1 MTPVANTAATRA
13 KTERG
18 NGTTSRLI
26 AATVELLEEGGYARA
41 DVSSITGR
49 AGVAAGTLYRHFPS
63 KAELFVD
70 VFRNVCARE
79 YEAMR
84 KAGETT
90 GTASERV
97 DAVVEVFAERALA
110 NPRLAWALLAEPVD
124 PLVDAERL
132 EFRRRYRDLIAGL
145 LKVGVDARELPEQD
159 TQLTA
164 AALVGAIGD
173 GLVGPL
179 APSGSSG
186 ADSAAVIAELQ
197 RFCRRAIGAAE
208 SL

>member
-1 MTPVANTAATRA
+1 MVAT
-13 KTERG
+13 
-18 NGTTSRLI
+18 I
-26 AATVELLEEGGYARA
+26 ELLEEGGYARA
-41 DVSSITGR
+41 DVASITGR

-63 KAELFVD
+63 KAELFVE

-84 KAGETT
+84 LAGGTV
-90 GTASERV
+90 GTAGERV
-97 DAVVEVFAERALA
+97 DAVVAVFAERALA

-132 EFRRRYRDLIAGL
+132 DFRRRYRDLIADL
-145 LKVGVDARELPEQD
+145 LADGVRSGELPEQD
-159 TQLTA
+159 TQLAA

-186 ADSAAVIAELQ
+186 ADSASVVAELQ
-197 RFCRRAIGAAE
+197 HFCRRAIGVRE
-208 SL
+208 

>member
-1 MTPVANTAATRA
+1 MSADAGSTTLRA
-13 KTERG
+13 KTDRG
-18 NGTTSRLI
+18 SGTLNRLI
-26 AATVELLEEGGYARA
+26 TATIELLEEGGYARA
-41 DVSSITGR
+41 DVASITSR

-63 KAELFVD
+63 KAELFVE
-70 VFRNVCARE
+70 VFRAVCARE

-84 KAGETT
+84 AAGESA
-90 GTASERV
+90 GSVGARV
-97 DAVVEVFAERALA
+97 DAVVAVFAQRALA

-132 EFRRRYRDLIAGL
+132 DFRRRYRDLIAGL
-145 LKVGVDARELPEQD
+145 LDAGVQQQELPEQN

-179 APSGSSG
+179 APTDSSG
-186 ADSAAVIAELQ
+186 ADAASVIGELQ
-197 RFCRRAIGAAE
+197 VFCRRAIGVRE
-208 SL
+208 